1 MFVTSIMNNV
11 ERHQYIIKL
20 ISEKGHVSVGEL
32 CDYLKVSSV
41 TVRKDLQFLEDSKL
55 LFRTHGGATR
65 HNPYQPDRSVNE
77 KEKIHEQEKIL
88 IGKKAAELVTVNDS
102 VIIGSGTT
110 TQFLAR
116 EIQPIGN
123 VTVVTSAIN
132 VTLELL
138 KHKNIDVIQ
147 LGGLVRHTSS
157 SVIGQF
163 AEGILGNFFCSK
175 LFLGVDGIDF
185 EYGISTT
192 NAQEA
197 ILNQKMINAAQKTIV
212 LTDSSKFGRK
222 SFGKIAELTKIDV
235 IISDEIPVTFMKYFN
250 SKGIE
255 TIICGKKES
264 HSISNN

>member
-1 MFVTSIMNNV
+1 MCCNETVKMFVTSTMNNV
-11 ERHQYIIKL
+11 ERHQYIMKL
-20 ISEKGHVSVGEL
+20 ITEKGHISVGEL
-32 CDYLKVSSV
+32 CDTLKVSSV

-65 HNPYQPDRSVNE
+65 FNPYQTDRPVNE
-77 KEKIHEQEKIL
+77 KEKIFEQEKIL
-88 IGKKAAELVTVNDS
+88 IGKRAAELVTANDS
-102 VIIGSGTT
+102 IVIGSGTT

-116 EIQPIGN
+116 EIVPNGN
-123 VTVVTSAIN
+123 LTVVTSALN

-138 KHKNIDVIQ
+138 KHQNVDVIQ
-147 LGGLVRHTSS
+147 LGGVVRRTSS

-163 AEGILGNFFCSK
+163 AEVILENFFCSK

-222 SFGKIAELTKIDV
+222 SFGKIAALTKIDI
-235 IISDEIPVTFMKYFN
+235 IISDDIPASFIKYFN
-250 SKGIE
+250 AKGIE
-255 TIICGKKES
+255 MIICK
-264 HSISNN
+264 